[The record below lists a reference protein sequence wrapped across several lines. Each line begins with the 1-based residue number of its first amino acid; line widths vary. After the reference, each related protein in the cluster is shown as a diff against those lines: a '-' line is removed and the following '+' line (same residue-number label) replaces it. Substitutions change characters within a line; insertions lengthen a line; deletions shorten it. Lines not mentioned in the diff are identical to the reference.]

1 MDEPLNVVPATAS
14 LAEDQMARSQAIR
27 TAARHAV
34 VAMQDDQSLRRA
46 LAARPRVPT
55 DFQSGDLVAYWRA
68 QKVHQ
73 GSVQQGGR
81 WYGTAVIL
89 GSVGKNY
96 LIVHRKQI
104 FRVAPEQIRPA
115 TEEEKCVVKTPEMEL
130 GHD

>member
-1 MDEPLNVVPATAS
+1 MIQSYGYTPHQHVFGKNPRAASDLLDEPLNVVPAAAS
-14 LAEDQMARSQAIR
+14 LAEEQTARSQAIR

-34 VAMQDDQSLRRA
+34 VAMQNDLSLRRA

-55 DFQSGDLVAYWRA
+55 NFQAGELVAYWRA

-89 GSVGKNY
+89 
-96 LIVHRKQI
+96 
-104 FRVAPEQIRPA
+104 
-115 TEEEKCVVKTPEMEL
+115 
-130 GHD
+130 